1 MDRFSVIG
9 AGRVG
14 LNLCHALQKQGFQLQ
29 FVLQKALNNHYPAFI
44 TNDIATLVRDSDFVF
59 ICVQESKIRPLAERV
74 GAEAAPRGKVFFHTA
89 NSLTSDEL
97 SPLRAAGAAVASFSP
112 LQTFIDFQDDEEL
125 FAGIT
130 FLLEGDA
137 AAVRLA
143 RRIAARLQ
151 ARVLAV
157 RKQDK
162 MYFHMAAIAAANFLI
177 ANLKFAAHQLQRTAA
192 APGLDILFPLLAQTL
207 KNIEKYGLG
216 PALSG
221 PLKRGEFGLLEKH
234 CQVLSGADR
243 EYYHLLLD
251 YLREKP
257 ASGTPI

>member
-14 LNLCHALQKQGFQLQ
+14 LHLSQALQKIGFQLQ
-29 FVLQKALNNHYPAFI
+29 YIFKKALNNNYLSHI
-44 TNDIATLVRDSDFVF
+44 TNDISKLVRDSDFVF
-59 ICVQESKIRPLAERV
+59 ICVQESKIKPLAELV
-74 GAEAAPRGKVFFHTA
+74 SNDAAPRGKIFFHTA

-97 SPLRAAGAAVASFSP
+97 LPLRRAGAAVASFSP
-112 LQTFIDFQDDEEL
+112 LQTFINFQEAEEL
-125 FAGIT
+125 FSGIT
-130 FLLEGDA
+130 FLLEGDE

-143 RRIAARLQ
+143 RRIAVKLQ

-177 ANLKFAAHQLQRTAA
+177 ANLKFAERQLQRTAA
-192 APGLDILFPLLAQTL
+192 RPGLDILFPLLEQTL
-207 KNIEKYGLG
+207 RNIEKFGLA

-221 PLKRGEFGLLEKH
+221 PLKRGEYGLLEKH
-234 CQVLSGADR
+234 CQVLSGTER
-243 EYYHLLLD
+243 EYYHLLLG
-251 YLREKP
+251 YLQEKP
-257 ASGTPI
+257 ASEV